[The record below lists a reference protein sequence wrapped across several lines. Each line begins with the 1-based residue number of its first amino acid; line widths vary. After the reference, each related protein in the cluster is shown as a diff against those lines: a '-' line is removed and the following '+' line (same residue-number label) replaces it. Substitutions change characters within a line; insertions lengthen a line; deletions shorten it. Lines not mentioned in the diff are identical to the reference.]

1 MRVKIHQLDGDIRS
15 VVCGQADTGHDG
27 RRELKEAQLAI
38 HQLFE
43 RIRNIKEKAEHS
55 EHMVSGVLG
64 SREAYMYVHVPII
77 IYYICR

>member
-15 VVCGQADTGHDG
+15 VVRGQADTGHDG
-27 RRELKEAQLAI
+27 RRELEEAQLAI

-55 EHMVSGVLG
+55 EHMVSGALG
-64 SREAYMYVHVPII
+64 SREAYMYVPYAGKSILSQ
-77 IYYICR
+77 